1 MKAFLVKSTM
11 VLDDGGSL
19 KTGRGIVMASR
30 LSSFRG
36 KERSAARNCSHFY
49 PALTHWAHF
58 IASIGLTSLRR
69 LAAQFGA
76 IPTIETQCDF
86 VTQVRSI
93 D

>member
-58 IASIGLTSLRR
+58 IPPLGSAIGRN
-69 LAAQFGA
+69 
-76 IPTIETQCDF
+76 PIEAQCDF
-86 VTQVRSI
+86 ATQGG
-93 D
+93 